1 MQGFQP
7 LFAGN
12 AVQHMLA
19 QRVIAS
25 EVRVF
30 EVILDGVMHT
40 NGLHDLLRRQVVAGG
55 KGHDFVEGQTIE
67 SATQGCPG
75 RFAGIT
81 QAPVLASQAPG
92 DFHCRGERRLETDDA
107 QSGKTDERTSVLT
120 LQGPDPEA
128 VLGKM
133 PAYPPD
139 QRGTFQTTQGRG
151 KVAHDLW
158 ICTHCRKFRQ
168 IIVAPLTQQ
177 QARAFELQYRLHQC
191 PPFPWV
197 QVYIAGRILHGFL

>member
-40 NGLHDLLRRQVVAGG
+40 NGLHDLLRRQIGPG
-55 KGHDFVEGQTIE
+55 RERHHLLQRQTIE
-67 SATQGCPG
+67 CAAQGGPG
-75 RFAGIT
+75 GLTGVT
-81 QAPVLASQAPG
+81 QAPVLAGQAPA
-92 DFHCRGERRLETDDA
+92 DFHRRREGRFETHDA
-107 QSGKTDERTSVLT
+107 QTGKTDELTAIFT
-120 LQGPDPEA
+120 LQGPESEA
-128 VLGKM
+128 MLGEM
-133 PAYPPD
+133 PAHPAD
-139 QRGTFQTTQGRG
+139 QRRAFQTAQGRR
-151 KVAHDLW
+151 KVAHDLR
-158 ICTHCRKFRQ
+158 IGTHRRKCRQ